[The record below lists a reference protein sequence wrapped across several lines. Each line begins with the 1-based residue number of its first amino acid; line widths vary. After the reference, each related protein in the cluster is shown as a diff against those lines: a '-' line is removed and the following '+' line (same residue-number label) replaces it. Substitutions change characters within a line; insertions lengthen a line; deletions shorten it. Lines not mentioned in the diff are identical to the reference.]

1 MKDSPI
7 LFISESPKK
16 LLLNNYNPFAINPNN
31 GFLFAGIGEDN
42 NWYSDTALGGSD
54 ILTKALMNQ
63 KLYSEFFRFIKENQE
78 TSRLIPWFQFNKPT
92 LNDDVKRF
100 VRENLVSLFP
110 DMLIMKPKTT
120 EIKKY
125 LEPVYY
131 VQQKGTYRVLENK
144 FIDISKFDMK
154 GIENSNKMLEQWI
167 KSHTI
172 KTIQD
177 QPEYIN
183 LETKLQ

>member
-63 KLYSEFFRFIKENQE
+63 KL
-78 TSRLIPWFQFNKPT
+78 
-92 LNDDVKRF
+92 NDKKKRF
-100 VRENLVSLFP
+100 VKKILVSLFP
-110 DMLIMKPKTT
+110 DMLIIKQKTT
-120 EIKKY
+120 EIKKS

-131 VQQKGTYRVLENK
+131 VQQKGT
-144 FIDISKFDMK
+144 
-154 GIENSNKMLEQWI
+154 
-167 KSHTI
+167 
-172 KTIQD
+172 
-177 QPEYIN
+177 
-183 LETKLQ
+183 